1 MVREASLASFLHYEQ
16 LVGASGHQAFY
27 RPRRQRPSQFL
38 SSTANLRVRVGSDEH
53 SVVDLSSN
61 GALLLVADDTPRWQP
76 GEQFETALMMHGV
89 EVQRMN
95 VVMVRSE
102 PGLRTQRVAITL
114 RGSYFDVSAL
124 RALDAEAN
132 LRRELSAGLDEQA
145 RLVTPAF
152 RDVIARMAHFVEFH
166 KRTLDLHA
174 PAVSTDP
181 RAANELAAHLY
192 PAVLTRFAELCDEAA
207 EISREFVAD
216 GDRLVASKRYVE
228 LMLTPLLLTAPIV
241 KRSYTKPLGYPGDYL
256 VMQQCYDND
265 FEGETVFA
273 KVFHKVFVQHP
284 MSASLLTRK
293 QYVIEHMQAEHARVL
308 AADGSNEFRV
318 TSLGC
323 GPAREVAD
331 YIALRGHWPGR
342 ARWRLFDQEERTL
355 ELAHESVQRR
365 IAKSGSAGV
374 VECINMSF
382 GQLLKNRA
390 LLDRSGQQ
398 HLVYSTGLF
407 DYLAPRTARVLIAAL
422 YETLAPG
429 GLLLIG
435 NAAGPS
441 RHYFSPEFILDWTL
455 VYRSRDEMYALASQ
469 VRGAEVRVEHEAG
482 GAYWFLSLRKPQ
494 AAEAGS

>member
-1 MVREASLASFLHYEQ
+1 
-16 LVGASGHQAFY
+16 LVGASGHQAFF

-38 SSTANLRVRVGSDEH
+38 STAANLRVRIGSDEH

-61 GALLLVADDTPRWQP
+61 GALLLVADDTQRWQP
-76 GEQFETALMMHGV
+76 GEQLETALMLHGA
-89 EVQRMN
+89 EVQRMKA
-95 VVMVRSE
+95 VMVRCE
-102 PGLRTQRVAITL
+102 PGLRTQRVAIAL

-132 LRRELSAGLDEQA
+132 LRRELSAGLDEQTT
-145 RLVTPAF
+145 LVTPAF
-152 RDVIARMAHFVEFH
+152 RDVIARIAHFVQFH
-166 KRTLDLHA
+166 NSTLERHA
-174 PAVSTDP
+174 PAVSSDP

-192 PAVLTRFAELCDEAA
+192 PTVLSKFAQLCDEAA
-207 EISREFVAD
+207 EISLEFVGD
-216 GDRLVASKRYVE
+216 SDRLVASKRYVE
-228 LMLTPLLLTAPIV
+228 LMLTPLLMTAPIV

-293 QYVIEHMQAEHARVL
+293 QYVVDHMLVEHSRLL
-308 AADGSNEFRV
+308 ASDASAEFRV

-323 GPAREVAD
+323 GPAREVAE
-331 YIALRGHWPGR
+331 YIAIRGHWPGR

-365 IAKSGSAGV
+365 IAQSGAAGV

-382 GQLLKNRA
+382 GQLLKNRT

-422 YETLAPG
+422 YDTLAPG

-435 NAAGPS
+435 NAAGPN

-455 VYRSRDEMYALASQ
+455 VYRSRDEMYALASR
-469 VRGAEVRVEHEAG
+469 VRDAEVHVEHEAG

-494 AAEAGS
+494 APAVGS